1 MKRIGV
7 ILLALCVTANSMIL
21 PAFAS
26 GTPSDDVAVESVI
39 IGEGTGEP
47 DENKS
52 EVADTTEEEI
62 RDDSSEV
69 VKEEVTDEEE
79 PKKPD
84 NEDEEKREDVPE
96 ETIVEDD
103 EIIDDITTEID
114 EEDPVS
120 PDDDEVLSAGKDQTW
135 TDTVYLSKD
144 TVVNGNLTVKGEL
157 YLKGYKLTVKGN
169 MIASANVYMDTNGEL
184 YVQGNYVQTKGKLET
199 GKIVDVTGDLRF
211 QGINDS
217 GQYVRG
223 EGYIYTYYSCS
234 QYYSNS
240 LTINVGGDFVSD
252 SSNCYSNDGI
262 YNLSGNFT
270 DTGNTWEG
278 TFNFVGNGTQTITMA
293 SGTSITGGITAN
305 KNLSVT
311 EYFNAT
317 LNGPL
322 IVDALNDTIY
332 VSEGI
337 NLNGYS
343 LTINGN
349 VIASSRISFRDNG
362 ELTVNGN
369 HVQTGGFMNMD
380 GTESVFT
387 VSGDLRFQGMNNSGQ
402 YVQGSGYFSSSSS
415 SPLSAEFNVGGDF
428 VYNSSEFDY
437 WRSEATFH
445 LKGAFVDYNGNEW
458 KGKFYFDAN
467 SIQTIDATADTNFV
481 GGISTKKGTV
491 KIVKYFSGRLNKS
504 VTFTSDEATI
514 YSEKGIELNG
524 YSLTV
529 NKSLEASYGIRFGQ
543 GSVLTVKGNFIQK
556 SGQIHMFKSS
566 CVLNVTKNFLM
577 EGRNQSTG
585 KPEIGD
591 CTLYTGYSYDPG
603 DGYEVPVLNI
613 GGNFEN
619 WSSDFVAD
627 NYAKWNVKGNFTDK
641 SSHYW
646 NGVVTLNGNVSA
658 KKKQTVNVGSGRIR
672 KLVLLSCGDFYVI
685 PEGCCNDIVQPDHV
699 FDKGV
704 VVQATTKTTHGKKL
718 YTCTVCGGTK
728 TENIPFVH
736 ETFSDIKTSDWWWGA
751 VQYAYENDIM
761 GGSNGTFKPA
771 NPITREQMVQV
782 FYNCEGKPAV
792 SIQNDYAD
800 VVKGQYYVNAVLWA
814 KEKGIASGKVIHG
827 VSIFGV
833 GDNITRQDLS
843 VMMFN
848 YAKFKGYTVTY
859 DSTAINKFK
868 DAGKVSNY
876 AKNAMNWAVTNG
888 IMSGKGDNLDPLGN
902 ATRAEA
908 SSMMKRLREANGE

>member
-7 ILLALCVTANSMIL
+7 ILLALCVTANSMML
-21 PAFAS
+21 PVFAS

-79 PKKPD
+79 PKKPE
-84 NEDEEKREDVPE
+84 NEDEEKREDVSE

-103 EIIDDITTEID
+103 EMIDDITTEID

-199 GKIVDVTGDLRF
+199 GAVVDVTGDLRF

-223 EGYIYTYYSCS
+223 EGYIYTC
-234 QYYSNS
+234 YSNS
-240 LTINVGGDFVSD
+240 LTVNVGGDFVFD
-252 SSNCYSNDGI
+252 SSNSYSNDGI
-262 YNLSGNFT
+262 YNLAGNFT

-278 TFNFVGNGTQTITMA
+278 TFNFVGNGTQIITMA
-293 SGTSITGGITAN
+293 SRSRITGGITAN
-305 KNLSVT
+305 KKLIVT
-311 EYFNAT
+311 EYFNVS
-317 LNGPL
+317 LNGPVT
-322 IVDALNDTIY
+322 VDALNDTIKISSNVY
-332 VSEGI
+332 
-337 NLNGYS
+337 LNGYS
-343 LTINGN
+343 LTVNGN
-349 VIASSRISFRDNG
+349 IIASMGIFCDENSEF
-362 ELTVNGN
+362 TVNGN
-369 HVQTGGFMNMD
+369 YVQTGSFLNIYG
-380 GTESVFT
+380 GSVFT
-387 VSGDLRFQGMNNSGQ
+387 VSGDLRFQGIDSSGQ
-402 YVQGSGYFSSSSS
+402 YVQGWGYF
-415 SPLSAEFNVGGDF
+415 LSFIDAELNVGGDF
-428 VYNSSEFDY
+428 VYDSANYSKLLGES
-437 WRSEATFH
+437 TFH

-514 YSEKGIELNG
+514 YTEKGIELNG

-529 NKSLEASYGIRFGQ
+529 NKSLEASDGIRFGQ

-603 DGYEVPVLNI
+603 DGYEIPVLNI

-627 NYAKWNVKGNFTDK
+627 NYANWNVKGNFTDK
-641 SSHYW
+641 SSNYW

-704 VVQATTKTTHGKKL
+704 VIQATTKSTHGKKL
-718 YTCTVCGGTK
+718 YTCTVCAGTK
-728 TENIPFVH
+728 TGNIPFVH

-827 VSIFGV
+827 VSMFGV

-868 DAGKVSNY
+868 DSGKVSNY

-902 ATRAEA
+902 ATRAEV